1 MALGYFRI
9 GMSSHAIQNAVL
21 MAAVL
26 LVQHYSFYSITSSLK
41 KHNLIALEMA
51 LSDYSFSVFCSKYRL
66 CMHCS
71 LELPHQK
78 DKTDCGYPQSMF
90 YSKRGI
96 KKIPCLLPHPSPAH
110 PPTFISF
117 LHFIKSIMGRYV
129 YNVNNPLDT
138 ASIPLNNTMFLLI
151 KLFAY

>member
-96 KKIPCLLPHPSPAH
+96 KKYLVYSPTPLQPTLPPLSPFS
-110 PPTFISF
+110 TS
-117 LHFIKSIMGRYV
+117 SNQSWEDMCIM
-129 YNVNNPLDT
+129 LT
-138 ASIPLNNTMFLLI
+138 IL
-151 KLFAY
+151 